1 MNTMVADALLG
12 RTVDDRYRV
21 DARIA
26 VGGMAT
32 VYRALDLRLDRTVA
46 LKVMH
51 GQWAEDPDFLSR
63 FRAEARAAARLAQ
76 PNAVGV
82 YDQGEW
88 DGLVYL
94 IMEYVPGRNLRAVLR
109 DAGPL
114 SPALALSVIDQVLQ
128 ALDSAHRAGFVHRD
142 IKPEN
147 VLVTPDGAIKVTDF
161 GLARALRAP
170 STRTGDALVGTAAYL
185 SPEQVSG
192 ETTDERSDIYQA
204 GVLLFELLTGR
215 PPFRGETSW
224 EVAKLHVT
232 GVFPEVSEFDPS
244 CPPEVDALVADATR
258 RDPADRIPTIG
269 EFRARAV
276 ALQTELPLAGPLPI
290 TADEPPAEIGAEEQY
305 LQDEATTAA
314 APDIP
319 TERESREPVWRRR
332 IGIGAVVLSLVV
344 AIGFLLWLNPLA
356 RSAVPNVTGDME
368 SKAAGTL
375 QSAGFTVGVSDSE
388 YSEQIPAG
396 KVIRTDPEKG
406 SNARDGSEVTLVVSL
421 GPERYK
427 VPGVRGETPDQAT
440 VALVD
445 TNLSVAGQRKKY
457 HDTVD
462 VGLVIGTDPAKGT
475 QVKRDAPITLLVS
488 KGPAPVTVPNLNG
501 TSESSARSQLAD
513 VGLKASVTKQESES
527 VPEGTVIQTVP
538 LGGAKVFRGD
548 RVELIVSDGPPP
560 VEVPDVVDLPREEA
574 VSELEAAGFKVEISE
589 GIVTPLDRVFETDP
603 DAGSLAPAGSTITIS
618 VF

>member
-1 MNTMVADALLG
+1 MVADALLG

-21 DARIA
+21 DTRIA

-76 PNAVGV
+76 SNVVGV

-94 IMEYVPGRNLRAVLR
+94 VMEYVPGRNLRAVLR
-109 DAGPL
+109 DSGSL

-170 STRTGDALVGTAAYL
+170 SSRTGDALIGTAAYL

-192 ETTDERSDIYQA
+192 EPTDERSDIYQA

-215 PPFRGETSW
+215 PPFRGDTSW
-224 EVAKLHVT
+224 EVAKQHVN
-232 GVFPEVSEFDPS
+232 GSFPQIVDFDPS
-244 CPPEVDALVADATR
+244 CPAEVSDLVADATR
-258 RDPADRIPTIG
+258 RNPHDRIPTIG

-276 ALQTELPLAGPLPI
+276 LLQSGLPAAGPLL
-290 TADEPPAEIGAEEQY
+290 TSAAEPTLETTDDYP
-305 LQDEATTAA
+305 LDRATTAA
-314 APDIP
+314 TPAQP
-319 TERESREPVWRRR
+319 TERDSRGPEWRRR
-332 IGIGAVVLSLVV
+332 IGISSLVIALV
-344 AIGFLLWLNPLA
+344 AATGLLLWLNPLA
-356 RSAVPNVTGDME
+356 RSAVPNVTGTSE
-368 SKAAGTL
+368 SKAVGTL
-375 QSAGFTVGVSDSE
+375 QTAGFTVGASGSE
-388 YSEQIPAG
+388 YSEKIPAG
-396 KVIRTDPEKG
+396 KIIRTDPANG
-406 SNARDGSEVTLVVSL
+406 ANARDGSEVSLIVSL

-427 VPGVRGETPDQAT
+427 VPGVRGETPSQAT
-440 VALVD
+440 TDLAD
-445 TNLSVAGQRKKY
+445 TYLSVAGQRKKF
-457 HDTVD
+457 HDTID

-488 KGPAPVTVPNLNG
+488 KGPAPVSVPNLNG
-501 TSESSARSQLAD
+501 ISESSARSQLAD
-513 VGLKASVTKQESES
+513 VGLSASVTKRESDT
-527 VPEGTVIQTVP
+527 VPEGDVIQTVP
-538 LGGAKVFRGD
+538 ASGAKVFRGD
-548 RVELIVSDGPPP
+548 RIELIVSEGPPP
-560 VEVPDVVDLPREEA
+560 VAVPNVVDLPREEA
-574 VSELEAAGFKVEISE
+574 IRELKAAGFKVEISE

-603 DAGSLAPAGSTITIS
+603 SPGSLAPAGSTITVSI
-618 VF
+618 F